1 MIPAD
6 LILKTSDYLLRISN
20 ESDADFVFSASRY
33 PGFNDGMQWDP
44 PEHKDT
50 IIESLKRSL
59 KKWQEGE
66 GYSFTIVSR
75 DEAVQRLGR
84 ISIRPGEGTDVWDI
98 GYWTHP
104 ALQKKGIM
112 TEAVGAILE
121 FGFTQLQANKITA
134 CTAIWNKAS
143 EKVLLNHG
151 FTFVRFIEQGFQ
163 KKGEW
168 VSENEF
174 ELSKERWENSQKM
187 R

>member
-1 MIPAD
+1 MIPTD
-6 LILKTSDYLLRISN
+6 LILKTPRYLLRIPN
-20 ESDADFVFSASRY
+20 ESDIDFVFSASRY

-50 IIESLKRSL
+50 IAESLKRSIQSW
-59 KKWQEGE
+59 KEGK

-75 DEAVQRLGR
+75 DESAQRLGR
-84 ISIRPGEGTDVWDI
+84 ISIRPDQGENVWNI

-104 ALQKKGIM
+104 EHQKKGIM

-121 FGFTQLQANKITA
+121 FGFTQLQATKITA
-134 CTAIWNKAS
+134 CTATWNKAS

-168 VSENEF
+168 VSENEY
-174 ELSKERWENSQKM
+174 ELNMEDWNPNFSS
-187 R
+187 